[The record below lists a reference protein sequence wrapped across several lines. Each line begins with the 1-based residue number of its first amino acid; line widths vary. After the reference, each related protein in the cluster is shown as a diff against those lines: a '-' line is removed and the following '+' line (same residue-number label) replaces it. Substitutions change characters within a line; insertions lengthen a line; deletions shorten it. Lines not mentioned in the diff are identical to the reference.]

1 VSRINPADIGLHL
14 YKFEECRKLSYAFAN
29 PMEAAMQTFDIAIIG
44 GGIAGISL
52 AYFLS
57 PHRSV
62 VVLER
67 EPALGYH
74 STGRSAAEFTLR
86 DNAPL
91 VNALARAS
99 HAFLATPPEG
109 FATVP
114 LLIPRGSILLGTHG
128 KEALVRERFEQ
139 AKALGVAVEWL
150 DEAALL
156 ARAPILNPAYAAAA
170 YFDPDY
176 WDIEVDA
183 LLQAY
188 ARHARRHGALI
199 LENRQL
205 AAARRVGEKW
215 LIETNEETIAAGVL
229 VNAAGGWAD
238 MVASLAG
245 VAPVGIVPHRRT
257 AITVDLPEGVDAGRL
272 PEINEIEEIFYFKP
286 EGGRLLASP
295 ADATPCEPTDVQ
307 PEELDI
313 AYAAHYVEEATT
325 LSVRRVFKSWAGM
338 RSFSADR
345 LPVIGPAPDEPSFFW
360 LAGQGGYGILTSP
373 ALGSLAAALLTGR
386 PVPEPLAREG
396 IGADT
401 FSPARFP

>member
-1 VSRINPADIGLHL
+1 
-14 YKFEECRKLSYAFAN
+14 
-29 PMEAAMQTFDIAIIG
+29 MQTYDIAIIG
-44 GGIAGISL
+44 GGIAGVSL
-52 AYFLS
+52 ACFLAS
-57 PHRSV
+57 RRSV
-62 VVLER
+62 AVLEQ
-67 EPALGYH
+67 ESALGYH

-99 HAFLATPPEG
+99 HAFLAAPPEG
-109 FATVP
+109 FAAVP
-114 LLIPRGSILLGTHG
+114 LLIPRGSILFGAQD
-128 KEALVRERFEQ
+128 KETLVRERFE
-139 AKALGVAVEWL
+139 AAAALGAAVEWL
-150 DEAALL
+150 DEAGLA
-156 ARAPILNPAYAAAA
+156 ARAPILDPAYCAAA

-188 ARHARRHGALI
+188 ARRARHDGARILEGHAFVDARRIG
-199 LENRQL
+199 
-205 AAARRVGEKW
+205 GKW
-215 LIETNEETIAAGVL
+215 LIETSGETIAAAVL

-238 MVASLAG
+238 AVAARCG

-257 AITVDLPEGVDAGRL
+257 AITVDLPEGIDAGRL
-272 PEINEIEEIFYFKP
+272 PEMNEIEETFYFKP

-295 ADATPCEPTDVQ
+295 ADATPCEPADVQ

-325 LSVRRVFKSWAGM
+325 VTVRRVFSSWAGM
-338 RSFSADR
+338 RSFSPDR
-345 LPVIGPAPDEPSFFW
+345 LPVVGPARDEPGFFW

-373 ALGSLAAALLTGR
+373 ALGSLAAALLAGE

-396 IGADT
+396 IGAET
-401 FSPARFP
+401 FSPARFS

>member
-1 VSRINPADIGLHL
+1 
-14 YKFEECRKLSYAFAN
+14 
-29 PMEAAMQTFDIAIIG
+29 MQTFDIAIIG

-67 EPALGYH
+67 EDALGYH

-99 HAFLATPPEG
+99 HAFLMEPPAG
-109 FATVP
+109 FADVP
-114 LLIPRGSILLGTHG
+114 LLIERGSIILGTED
-128 KEALVRERFEQ
+128 KATLVRERFEQ
-139 AKALGVAVEWL
+139 AKALGIAVEWL
-150 DEAALL
+150 DEATMLS
-156 ARAPILNPAYAAAA
+156 RAPMLKPSYAAAA

-188 ARHARRHGALI
+188 ARYARRHGAQI
-199 LENRQL
+199 LEKRQL
-205 AAARRVGEKW
+205 TGARRVGNQW
-215 LIETNEETIAAGVL
+215 LVETNEETIAAGTV

-238 MVASLAG
+238 TVASLCG
-245 VAPVGIVPHRRT
+245 VTPMGIVPHRRT
-257 AITVDLPEGVDAGRL
+257 AITVDLPEGIDASRL
-272 PEINEIEEIFYFKP
+272 PEINEVEEIFYFKP

-295 ADATPCEPTDVQ
+295 ADATPCEAADVQ
-307 PEELDI
+307 PEELDV

-325 LSVRRVFKSWAGM
+325 LNVRRIFKSWAGL

-345 LPVIGPAPDEPSFFW
+345 LPVIGLARDAENFFW

-373 ALGSLAAALLTGR
+373 ALGSLAAALLTES

>member
-1 VSRINPADIGLHL
+1 
-14 YKFEECRKLSYAFAN
+14 
-29 PMEAAMQTFDIAIIG
+29 MQTFDIAIIG

-57 PHRSV
+57 PHGSV

-67 EPALGYH
+67 EDALGYH

-86 DNAPL
+86 DNPPL

-99 HAFLATPPEG
+99 HAFLMEPPAG
-109 FATVP
+109 FADVP
-114 LLIPRGSILLGTHG
+114 LLIERGSIILGTED
-128 KEALVRERFEQ
+128 KAALVRARFEQ
-139 AKALGVAVEWL
+139 AKAQGIAVEWL
-150 DEAALL
+150 DEAAML
-156 ARAPILNPAYAAAA
+156 ARAPMLKPSYAAAA

-188 ARHARRHGALI
+188 ARHARRHGAQI
-199 LENRQL
+199 LEKRQL
-205 AAARRVGEKW
+205 TGARRVGDRW
-215 LIETNEETIAAGVL
+215 LIETNEETIGAGRV

-238 MVASLAG
+238 SVAELCG
-245 VAPVGIVPHRRT
+245 VTPMGIVPHRRT
-257 AITVDLPEGVDAGRL
+257 AITVDLPDGVDASRL
-272 PEINEIEEIFYFKP
+272 PEINEIEDTFYFKP

-295 ADATPCEPTDVQ
+295 ADATPCEAADVQ
-307 PEELDI
+307 PEELDV
-313 AYAAHYVEEATT
+313 AYAAHYIEEATT
-325 LSVRRVFKSWAGM
+325 LNVRRIFKSWAGL

-345 LPVIGPAPDEPSFFW
+345 LPVIGPAKDAENFFW

-373 ALGSLAAALLTGR
+373 ALGSLAAALLTER
-386 PVPEPLAREG
+386 PMPEPLAREG

>member
-1 VSRINPADIGLHL
+1 
-14 YKFEECRKLSYAFAN
+14 
-29 PMEAAMQTFDIAIIG
+29 MQTFDIAIIG

-67 EPALGYH
+67 EDALGYH

-99 HAFLATPPEG
+99 HAFLMEPPAG
-109 FATVP
+109 FADVP
-114 LLIPRGSILLGTHG
+114 LLIERGSIILGIEDKAT
-128 KEALVRERFEQ
+128 LVRERFEQ
-139 AKALGVAVEWL
+139 AKALGIAVEWL
-150 DEAALL
+150 DEAAMLG
-156 ARAPILNPAYAAAA
+156 RAPMLKPTYAAAA

-183 LLQAY
+183 LLQSY
-188 ARHARRHGALI
+188 ARHARRHGAQI
-199 LENRQL
+199 LEKRQL
-205 AAARRVGEKW
+205 TGSRRVGDRW
-215 LIETNEETIAAGVL
+215 LIETNEETIAAGTV

-238 MVASLAG
+238 TVAELCG
-245 VAPVGIVPHRRT
+245 ITPMGIVPHRRT
-257 AITVDLPEGVDAGRL
+257 AITVDLPEGIDASRL
-272 PEINEIEEIFYFKP
+272 PEINEVEEIFYFKP

-295 ADATPCEPTDVQ
+295 ADATPCEAADVQ
-307 PEELDI
+307 PEELDV

-325 LSVRRVFKSWAGM
+325 LNVRRIFKSWAGL

-345 LPVIGPAPDEPSFFW
+345 LPVIGPAKDAENFFW

-373 ALGSLAAALLTGR
+373 ALGSLAAALLTQS

>member
-1 VSRINPADIGLHL
+1 
-14 YKFEECRKLSYAFAN
+14 
-29 PMEAAMQTFDIAIIG
+29 MQTYDIAIIG
-44 GGIAGISL
+44 GGIAGLSL

-67 EPALGYH
+67 ENALGYH

-99 HAFLATPPEG
+99 HAFLTTPPEG
-109 FATVP
+109 FADVP
-114 LLIPRGSILLGTHG
+114 LLIARGSVLFGTHG
-128 KEALVRERFEQ
+128 KETLVRQRFEE
-139 AKALGVAVEWL
+139 ARALGAGVEWL
-150 DEAALL
+150 EEAALV
-156 ARAPILNPAYAAAA
+156 ARAPILDPAYVAAA

-188 ARHARRHGALI
+188 ARHARRHGAQI
-199 LENRQL
+199 LENRQF
-205 AAARRVGEKW
+205 ASARRVAETW
-215 LIETNEETIAAGVL
+215 LIETSEETIAAGVL

-238 MVASLAG
+238 TVAELAG
-245 VAPVGIVPHRRT
+245 VRPRNIVPHRRT
-257 AITVDLPEGVDAGRL
+257 AITVDLPEGIDASRL
-272 PEINEIEEIFYFKP
+272 PEINEIEEEFYFKP

-295 ADATPCEPTDVQ
+295 ADATPCEPADVQ

-313 AYAAHYVEEATT
+313 AYAAHYIEEATT

-338 RSFSADR
+338 RSFSPDR
-345 LPVIGPAPDEPSFFW
+345 LPVVGFAREEPGFFW

-373 ALGSLAAALLTGR
+373 ALGSHAAALLTGSA
-386 PVPEPLAREG
+386 VPEPLAREG
-396 IGADT
+396 IGAET
-401 FSPARFP
+401 FSPSRFP

>member
-1 VSRINPADIGLHL
+1 
-14 YKFEECRKLSYAFAN
+14 
-29 PMEAAMQTFDIAIIG
+29 MQTFDIAIIG

-57 PHRSV
+57 RHRSV
-62 VVLER
+62 IVLEQ
-67 EPALGYH
+67 EGALGYH

-99 HAFLATPPEG
+99 HRFLMRPPEG
-109 FATVP
+109 FADVP
-114 LLIPRGSILLGTHG
+114 LLIQRGSIILGTAE
-128 KEALVRERFEQ
+128 KATLVRQRFEE
-139 AKALGVAVEWL
+139 ATALGAAVDWL
-150 DEAALL
+150 DAAAML
-156 ARAPILNPAYAAAA
+156 ARAPMLNPAYAAAA

-188 ARHARRHGALI
+188 ARHARRHGAQI
-199 LENRQL
+199 LES
-205 AAARRVGEKW
+205 RRLTSAIRRNGAW
-215 LIETNEETIAAGVL
+215 YIETGMETISAGVL

-238 MVASLAG
+238 TVATLAG
-245 VAPVGIVPHRRT
+245 VAPAGIVPHRRT
-257 AITVDLPEGVDAGRL
+257 AITVDLPDGIDASRL
-272 PEINEIEEIFYFKP
+272 PEINEVEETFYFKP

-295 ADATPCEPTDVQ
+295 ADETPCAPADVQ

-325 LSVRRVFKSWAGM
+325 LDIRRVFRSWAGM

-345 LPVIGPAPDEPSFFW
+345 LPVIGPAKDEPSFFW

-373 ALGSLAAALLTGR
+373 ALGSLAAALLAEK
-386 PVPEPLAREG
+386 PLPEPLAREG
-396 IGADT
+396 IKPAV
-401 FSPARFP
+401 FSPSRFP

>member
-1 VSRINPADIGLHL
+1 
-14 YKFEECRKLSYAFAN
+14 
-29 PMEAAMQTFDIAIIG
+29 MQSFDIAIIG
-44 GGIAGISL
+44 GGIAGLSL

-67 EPALGYH
+67 ENALGYH

-86 DNAPL
+86 DNPPL

-99 HAFLATPPEG
+99 HAFMTSPPAD
-109 FATVP
+109 FAAVP
-114 LLIPRGSILLGTHG
+114 LLIQRGSIIFGGQEKT
-128 KEALVRERFEQ
+128 ALVQRRFEET
-139 AKALGVAVEWL
+139 KALGIAVEWL
-150 DEAALL
+150 DEAAML
-156 ARAPILNPAYAAAA
+156 ARAPMLNPAYTAAA

-188 ARHARRHGALI
+188 ARHARHHGAHV

-205 AAARRVGEKW
+205 TGARRVAEKW
-215 LIETNEETIAAGVL
+215 LFETNEETIAASVL

-238 MVASLAG
+238 TVAELSG
-245 VAPVGIVPHRRT
+245 VKPMNIVPHRRT
-257 AITVDLPEGVDAGRL
+257 AITVDLPEGIDASRL
-272 PEINEIEEIFYFKP
+272 PEMNEIEDTFYFKP

-295 ADATPCEPTDVQ
+295 ADETPCEPADVQ

-313 AYAAHYVEEATT
+313 AYAAHYIEEATT

-338 RSFSADR
+338 RSFAPDR
-345 LPVIGPAPDEPSFFW
+345 LPVVGAAKDEPGFFW

-373 ALGSLAAALLTGR
+373 ALGSLAAALLTGE

-396 IGADT
+396 IGFGA
-401 FSPARFP
+401 FSPHRFF

>member
-1 VSRINPADIGLHL
+1 
-14 YKFEECRKLSYAFAN
+14 
-29 PMEAAMQTFDIAIIG
+29 MQTFDIAIIG

-67 EPALGYH
+67 EDALGYH

-86 DNAPL
+86 DNPPL

-99 HAFLATPPEG
+99 HAFLMEPPAG
-109 FATVP
+109 FADVP
-114 LLIPRGSILLGTHG
+114 LLIERGSIILGTED
-128 KEALVRERFEQ
+128 KAALVRARFEQ
-139 AKALGVAVEWL
+139 AEAQGIAVEWL
-150 DEAALL
+150 DEAAML
-156 ARAPILNPAYAAAA
+156 ARAPMLKPSYAAAA

-188 ARHARRHGALI
+188 ARHARRHGAQI
-199 LENRQL
+199 LEKRQL
-205 AAARRVGEKW
+205 TGARRVGDRW
-215 LIETNEETIAAGVL
+215 LIETNEETIGAGRV

-238 MVASLAG
+238 SVAELCG
-245 VAPVGIVPHRRT
+245 VTPMGIVPHRRT
-257 AITVDLPEGVDAGRL
+257 AITVDLPDGVDASRL
-272 PEINEIEEIFYFKP
+272 PEINEIEDTFYFKP

-295 ADATPCEPTDVQ
+295 ADATPCEAADVQ
-307 PEELDI
+307 PEELDV

-325 LSVRRVFKSWAGM
+325 LNVRRIFKSWAGL

-345 LPVIGPAPDEPSFFW
+345 LPVIGPAKDAENFFW

-373 ALGSLAAALLTGR
+373 ALGSLAAALLTES
-386 PVPEPLAREG
+386 PVPVPLAREG

>member
-1 VSRINPADIGLHL
+1 MR
-14 YKFEECRKLSYAFAN
+14 
-29 PMEAAMQTFDIAIIG
+29 TFDIAIIG
-44 GGIAGISL
+44 GGIAGLSL

-57 PHRSV
+57 PFRSV
-62 VVLER
+62 VVLEQ
-67 EPALGYH
+67 EGALGYH

-99 HAFLATPPEG
+99 HDFLMQPPEG
-109 FATVP
+109 FADVP
-114 LLIPRGSILLGTHG
+114 LLIERGSIILGMAEKT
-128 KEALVRERFEQ
+128 ALVRARFEA

-150 DEAALL
+150 DEAAML
-156 ARAPILNPAYAAAA
+156 ARAPMLDPAYAAAA

-188 ARHARRHGALI
+188 ARHARRNGAQI
-199 LENRQL
+199 LEGQTFSG
-205 AAARRVGEKW
+205 ARRVARAW
-215 LIETNEETIAAGVL
+215 RIETGGDTISAGTL

-238 MVASLAG
+238 AVATLSG
-245 VAPVGIVPHRRT
+245 VAPAGIVPHRRT
-257 AITVDLPEGVDAGRL
+257 AITVDLPGGIDASRL
-272 PEINEIEEIFYFKP
+272 PEINEIEELFYFKP

-295 ADATPCEPTDVQ
+295 ADATPCEPADVQ

-313 AYAAHYVEEATT
+313 AYAAHYVEEVTT

-345 LPVIGPAPDEPSFFW
+345 LPVIGPAKDEPSFFW

-373 ALGSLAAALLTGR
+373 ALGSLSAALLTGSSM
-386 PVPEPLAREG
+386 PEPLAREG
-396 IGADT
+396 ITAET
-401 FSPARFP
+401 FSPSRFS

>member
-1 VSRINPADIGLHL
+1 
-14 YKFEECRKLSYAFAN
+14 
-29 PMEAAMQTFDIAIIG
+29 MQTFDIAIIG
-44 GGIAGISL
+44 GGIAGLSL

-62 VVLER
+62 VVLEQ
-67 EPALGYH
+67 ESALGYH

-99 HAFLATPPEG
+99 HAFLTTPPEG
-109 FATVP
+109 FAAVP
-114 LLIPRGSILLGTHG
+114 LLIARGSVLFGTKD

-139 AKALGVAVEWL
+139 AKALGAAVEWL

-156 ARAPILNPAYAAAA
+156 ARAPILDPTYCAAA

-188 ARHARRHGALI
+188 ARHARSHGAQV
-199 LENRQL
+199 LEKRQL
-205 AAARRVGEKW
+205 TSARRVGEKW
-215 LIETNEETIAAGVL
+215 LIETNDETISAGVL

-238 MVASLAG
+238 TVAALSG
-245 VAPVGIVPHRRT
+245 IAPMGIVPHRRT
-257 AITVDLPEGVDAGRL
+257 AITVDLPDGIDAGRL
-272 PEINEIEEIFYFKP
+272 PEINEIEETFYFKP

-295 ADATPCEPTDVQ
+295 ADATPCEPADVQ

-313 AYAAHYVEEATT
+313 AYAAHYIEEATT
-325 LSVRRVFKSWAGM
+325 LSVRRVFSSWAGM

-345 LPVIGPAPDEPSFFW
+345 LPVIGPAKDEPSFFW

-373 ALGSLAAALLTGR
+373 ALGSLAAALLTGN
-386 PVPEPLAREG
+386 PVPQPLAREG
-396 IGADT
+396 IGAAT
-401 FSPARFP
+401 FSPARFS

>member
-1 VSRINPADIGLHL
+1 
-14 YKFEECRKLSYAFAN
+14 
-29 PMEAAMQTFDIAIIG
+29 MQTFDIAIIG

-67 EPALGYH
+67 EDALGYH

-99 HAFLATPPEG
+99 HAFLMEPPAG
-109 FATVP
+109 FADVP
-114 LLIPRGSILLGTHG
+114 LLIERGSIILGTED
-128 KEALVRERFEQ
+128 KVALVRERFEQ
-139 AKALGVAVEWL
+139 AKAQGITVEWL
-150 DEAALL
+150 DEAAML
-156 ARAPILNPAYAAAA
+156 ARAPMLKPTYAAAA
-170 YFDPDY
+170 YFDPEY

-188 ARHARRHGALI
+188 ARHARRHGAQI
-199 LENRQL
+199 LEKRQL
-205 AAARRVGEKW
+205 TGARRVGDRW
-215 LIETNEETIAAGVL
+215 LIETNEETIAAGTI

-238 MVASLAG
+238 TVAALCG
-245 VAPVGIVPHRRT
+245 VTPMGIVPHRRT
-257 AITVDLPEGVDAGRL
+257 AITVDLPEGIDASRL
-272 PEINEIEEIFYFKP
+272 PEINEVEEIFYFKP

-295 ADATPCEPTDVQ
+295 ADATPCEPADVQ
-307 PEELDI
+307 PEELDV

-325 LSVRRVFKSWAGM
+325 LNVRRIFKSWAGL

-345 LPVIGPAPDEPSFFW
+345 LPVIGPAKDAENFFW

-373 ALGSLAAALLTGR
+373 ALGSLAAALLTES

-396 IGADT
+396 IGAKT
-401 FSPARFP
+401 FSPLRFS

>member
-1 VSRINPADIGLHL
+1 MR
-14 YKFEECRKLSYAFAN
+14 
-29 PMEAAMQTFDIAIIG
+29 TFDIVIIG
-44 GGIAGISL
+44 GGIAGLSL

-62 VVLER
+62 AVLEQ
-67 EPALGYH
+67 EGALGYH

-99 HAFLATPPEG
+99 HAFLMRPPEG
-109 FATVP
+109 FAAVP
-114 LLIPRGSILLGTHG
+114 LLIERGSIILGAAE
-128 KEALVRERFEQ
+128 KAALVRERFET
-139 AKALGVAVEWL
+139 ARSLGVAAEWL
-150 DEAALL
+150 DEAAML
-156 ARAPILNPAYAAAA
+156 ARAPMLDPAYAAAA

-183 LLQAY
+183 LLQSY
-188 ARHARRHGALI
+188 ARHARRHGAQI
-199 LENRQL
+199 VEGRRF
-205 AAARRVGEKW
+205 AGARRAGGRW
-215 LIETNEETIAAGVL
+215 LIEAGEETIAAGML

-238 MVASLAG
+238 AVAALSG
-245 VAPVGIVPHRRT
+245 VAPAGIVPHRRT
-257 AITVDLPEGVDAGRL
+257 AITIDLPDSIDASRL
-272 PEINEIEEIFYFKP
+272 PEINEIEDLFYFKP

-295 ADATPCEPTDVQ
+295 ADATPCEPADVQ
-307 PEELDI
+307 PEELDV

-325 LSVRRVFKSWAGM
+325 LTVRRVFRSWAGM

-345 LPVIGPAPDEPSFFW
+345 LPVLGPAGDEPSFFW

-373 ALGSLAAALLTGR
+373 ALGSLSAALLTGS

-396 IGADT
+396 ITAET
-401 FSPARFP
+401 FSPRRLS

>member
-1 VSRINPADIGLHL
+1 MR
-14 YKFEECRKLSYAFAN
+14 
-29 PMEAAMQTFDIAIIG
+29 TFDIAIIG
-44 GGIAGISL
+44 GGIAGLSL

-57 PHRSV
+57 PFRSV
-62 VVLER
+62 VVLEQ
-67 EPALGYH
+67 EGALGYH

-99 HAFLATPPEG
+99 HDFLMQPPEG
-109 FATVP
+109 FADVP
-114 LLIPRGSILLGTHG
+114 LLIERGSIILGTAE
-128 KEALVRERFEQ
+128 KTALVRARFEA

-150 DEAALL
+150 DEAAML
-156 ARAPILNPAYAAAA
+156 ARAPMLDPAYAAAA

-188 ARHARRHGALI
+188 ARHARRNGAQI
-199 LENRQL
+199 LEGQMFSG
-205 AAARRVGEKW
+205 ARRVAGAW
-215 LIETNEETIAAGVL
+215 RIETGGDTISAGTL

-238 MVASLAG
+238 AVATLSG
-245 VAPVGIVPHRRT
+245 VAPAGIVPHRRT
-257 AITVDLPEGVDAGRL
+257 AITVDLPGGIDASRL
-272 PEINEIEEIFYFKP
+272 PEINEIEELFYFKP

-295 ADATPCEPTDVQ
+295 ADATPCEPADVQ

-313 AYAAHYVEEATT
+313 AYAAHYVEEVTT

-345 LPVIGPAPDEPSFFW
+345 LPVIGPAKDEPSFFW

-373 ALGSLAAALLTGR
+373 ALGSLSAALLTGSSM
-386 PVPEPLAREG
+386 PEPLAREG
-396 IGADT
+396 ITADT
-401 FSPARFP
+401 FSPSRFS

>member
-1 VSRINPADIGLHL
+1 
-14 YKFEECRKLSYAFAN
+14 
-29 PMEAAMQTFDIAIIG
+29 MQTFDIAIIG

-67 EPALGYH
+67 EDALGYH

-99 HAFLATPPEG
+99 HAFLMEPPAG
-109 FATVP
+109 FADVP
-114 LLIPRGSILLGTHG
+114 LLIERGSIILGIKDKAT
-128 KEALVRERFEQ
+128 LVRERFEQ
-139 AKALGVAVEWL
+139 AKALGIAVEWL
-150 DEAALL
+150 DEAAML
-156 ARAPILNPAYAAAA
+156 ARAPMLKPSYAAAA

-188 ARHARRHGALI
+188 ARHARRHGAQI
-199 LENRQL
+199 LEKRQL
-205 AAARRVGEKW
+205 TGARRVGDRW
-215 LIETNEETIAAGVL
+215 LIETNEETIAAGTV

-238 MVASLAG
+238 TVAELCG
-245 VAPVGIVPHRRT
+245 VTPMGIVPHRRT
-257 AITVDLPEGVDAGRL
+257 AITVDLPEGIDASRL
-272 PEINEIEEIFYFKP
+272 PEINEVEEIFYFKP

-295 ADATPCEPTDVQ
+295 ADATPCEAADVQ
-307 PEELDI
+307 PEELDV

-325 LSVRRVFKSWAGM
+325 LNVRRIFKSWAGL

-345 LPVIGPAPDEPSFFW
+345 LPVVGPAKDTENFFW

-373 ALGSLAAALLTGR
+373 ALGSLAAALLTQS

>member
-1 VSRINPADIGLHL
+1 MR
-14 YKFEECRKLSYAFAN
+14 
-29 PMEAAMQTFDIAIIG
+29 TFDIAIIG
-44 GGIAGISL
+44 GGIAGLSL

-57 PHRSV
+57 PFRSV
-62 VVLER
+62 VVLEQ
-67 EPALGYH
+67 EGALGYH

-99 HAFLATPPEG
+99 HDFLMQPPEG
-109 FATVP
+109 FADVP
-114 LLIPRGSILLGTHG
+114 LLIERGSIILGTAE
-128 KEALVRERFEQ
+128 KTALVRARFEA

-150 DEAALL
+150 DEAAML
-156 ARAPILNPAYAAAA
+156 ARAPMLDPAYAAAA

-188 ARHARRHGALI
+188 ARHARRNGAQI
-199 LENRQL
+199 LEGQTFSG
-205 AAARRVGEKW
+205 ARRVAGAW
-215 LIETNEETIAAGVL
+215 RIETSGDTISAGAL

-238 MVASLAG
+238 AVATLSG
-245 VAPVGIVPHRRT
+245 VAPAGIVPHRRT
-257 AITVDLPEGVDAGRL
+257 AITVDLPGGIDASRL
-272 PEINEIEEIFYFKP
+272 PEINEIEELFYFKP

-295 ADATPCEPTDVQ
+295 ADATPCEPADVQ

-313 AYAAHYVEEATT
+313 AYAAHYVEEVTT

-345 LPVIGPAPDEPSFFW
+345 LPVIGPAKDEPSFFW

-373 ALGSLAAALLTGR
+373 ALGSLSAALLTGSSM
-386 PVPEPLAREG
+386 PEPLAREG
-396 IGADT
+396 ITAET
-401 FSPARFP
+401 FSPSRFS